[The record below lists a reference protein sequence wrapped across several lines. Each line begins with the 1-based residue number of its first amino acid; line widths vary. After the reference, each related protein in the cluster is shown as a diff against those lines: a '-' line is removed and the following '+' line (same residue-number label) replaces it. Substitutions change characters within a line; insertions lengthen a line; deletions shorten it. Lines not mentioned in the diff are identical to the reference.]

1 MLYSKGLGI
10 MPEDATLHGNLAAVR
25 LGLNK
30 PQAALENSE
39 EAVRLDPGYAKG
51 YYRKGQALMALS
63 RPVEA
68 AETFRLG
75 AKLEPESKL
84 WAPLVG
90 KAVKAAEAGPPAAAA
105 AAATS
110 RTSAPSNGSKVTA
123 SSVSSRTAT
132 GGTTSSSSSRPA
144 KKNGAETS
152 TESNMKG
159 YKKTADG
166 RLTTYFNNELSE
178 EAKALIG
185 DIAPKKL
192 QGAEAAGDTTG
203 SSGVTSNVAS
213 AWNKA
218 GTWESRDMT
227 SWAKERLSGLLKDV
241 EFDAPES
248 IVTVVKIE
256 NLEGDA
262 EVSYSRGKKRYMF
275 DFRFDLKWE
284 APDLDEGPAKGVL
297 AYPDVGQ
304 DCGGIYEA
312 ECRVDNST
320 PKAARGF
327 VDRHVRAE
335 QSGLRQ
341 AVLARL
347 VTFAE
352 EFHSK

>member
-1 MLYSKGLGI
+1 
-10 MPEDATLHGNLAAVR
+10 
-25 LGLNK
+25 
-30 PQAALENSE
+30 
-39 EAVRLDPGYAKG
+39 
-51 YYRKGQALMALS
+51 MALF

-227 SWAKERLSGLLKDV
+227 
-241 EFDAPES
+241 
-248 IVTVVKIE
+248 
-256 NLEGDA
+256 
-262 EVSYSRGKKRYMF
+262 
-275 DFRFDLKWE
+275 
-284 APDLDEGPAKGVL
+284 
-297 AYPDVGQ
+297 
-304 DCGGIYEA
+304 
-312 ECRVDNST
+312 
-320 PKAARGF
+320 
-327 VDRHVRAE
+327 
-335 QSGLRQ
+335 
-341 AVLARL
+341 RL
-347 VTFAE
+347 VRRYRPLPVSRA
-352 EFHSK
+352 